1 MIFKISLMIPFI
13 VIALIGA
20 ISWSDVKVGE
30 ETEFSWFWFIMGVFT
45 YGSACVTICRLIWR
59 VM

>member
-13 VIALIGA
+13 VIALVEV
-20 ISWSDVKVGE
+20 VKNTGDD
-30 ETEFSWFWFIMGVFT
+30 EFSWLWFIFDVFT
-45 YGSACVTICRLIWR
+45 YGLACVTICRLIWR

>member
-1 MIFKISLMIPFI
+1 MMFHKICLMIPFI
-13 VIALIGA
+13 VIALVEVLKNNGNDKF
-20 ISWSDVKVGE
+20 SWS
-30 ETEFSWFWFIMGVFT
+30 WFLLDISI